1 VLAYRLK
8 FVEQIMAL
16 QVAASQKMGGLI
28 LGHLVAERVHT
39 VSVLGIADLLASG
52 PSAVEAL
59 ASATG
64 CHASLLQRVLRILVR
79 FGVFMEPEPGA
90 DSN

>member
-1 VLAYRLK
+1 
-8 FVEQIMAL
+8 MAL
-16 QVAASQKMGGLI
+16 QDVDAVAASQKMGGLI